1 MSDPSGYH
9 DRVNPD
15 LLWRI
20 PATARTVLE
29 VGCGSGA
36 LGQAFKAR
44 QPAVTWVGIEAES
57 SAAAR
62 AIGRLDHVLGG
73 DVEDPALALP
83 PLPPLDCLIYGDV
96 LEHLRDPWAC
106 LQRQATWLAD
116 DGLLLACIPNVQHWS
131 VLQQLLQGRWPRQD
145 EGLFDRTH
153 LRWFTRQSIIEL
165 VAGCGLVLHELQPRI
180 FRPEQAAAFVQ
191 QLEPALAGLGL
202 DRQELLDGVSPLQY
216 VVRAGRRPAPPLQLD
231 ALSLRPQVGM
241 VDVRISQPLRAL
253 ASRPGVN
260 ARVSTG
266 SLALLPAEPLTPRL
280 LIWQRP
286 ALKMEPETLQR
297 LRLLL
302 RNGYVV
308 VCEYDDD
315 PAHWPAIAA
324 NGHLTFRG
332 VHAVQVSTEPLAEV
346 IRPHNA
352 EVAVFGN
359 TIESLPPPRPSL
371 LPGEPLRLFFGAL
384 NREADWAP
392 WIDTLNATFAAAPE
406 RWAVE
411 VVHDRGFH
419 DALVLPRRIFT
430 PTCDYA
436 TYRQVMARC
445 DIAFLPLGDT
455 RFNRMKSDLK
465 AIEAAAHG
473 LAIVASPTVYGD
485 SLQESVTGRL
495 FSNADQLRQVLEEWR
510 QAPEQVR
517 AYGARGRAWVARERL
532 TAQQVPQREAWYRSL
547 WERRDELTRQ
557 LLQRVPQLRNPA

>member
-1 MSDPSGYH
+1 MPEPSGYH

-20 PATARTVLE
+20 PVTARTVLE

-36 LGQAFKAR
+36 LGVAFKSR
-44 QPAVTWVGIEAES
+44 QPAVTWVGIEAEP

-62 AIGRLDHVLGG
+62 ARGRLDHVLSA
-73 DVEDPALALP
+73 DVEDPALTLP
-83 PLPPLDCLIYGDV
+83 ALPPLDCLIHGDV

-106 LQRQATWLAD
+106 LQRQAAWLAD
-116 DGLLLACIPNVQHWS
+116 DGILLACIPNVQHWS
-131 VLQQLLQGRWPRQD
+131 VLQQLLQGRWPRLD

-153 LRWFTRQSIIEL
+153 LRWFTRQSIVEL
-165 VAGCGLVLHELQPRI
+165 VEGCGLVLHDLQPRI

-202 DRQELLDGVSPLQY
+202 DRQALLEGVSPLQY

-253 ASRPGVN
+253 ASRPGVT
-260 ARVSTG
+260 ARVSAG
-266 SLALLPAEPLTPRL
+266 SMALLPAEPLTPRV

-286 ALKMEPETLQR
+286 ALTRDPDTLQR
-297 LRLLL
+297 LRRLL

-315 PAHWPAIAA
+315 PDHWPAIAA
-324 NGHLTFRG
+324 NGHLTFCG
-332 VHAVQVSTEPLAEV
+332 VHAVQVSTEALATV

-359 TIESLPPPRPSL
+359 TVESLPPARDP
-371 LPGEPLRLFFGAL
+371 LPPGQPLRLFFGAL

-392 WIDTLNATFAAAPE
+392 WIDTLNDVFAAAPE
-406 RWAVE
+406 SWAIN

-419 DALVLPRRIFT
+419 DALVLPRRTFT

-436 TYRQVMARC
+436 TYRQVMARG

-465 AIEAAAHG
+465 AVEAAAHG

-485 SLQESVTGRL
+485 SLEEGVTGRL
-495 FSNADQLRQVLEEWR
+495 FRNGDQLRQVLHGWR

-517 AYGARGRAWVARERL
+517 AFGARGRAWVARERL
-532 TAQQVPQREAWYRSL
+532 TAQQVPRREAWYRSL
-547 WERRDELTRQ
+547 WDRRGDLTHQ
-557 LLQRVPQLRNPA
+557 LLQRVPALRDPG